1 MQEEKEDEK
10 ILRMN
15 KKSRGVMLDT
25 TLTAKE
31 EPVEEQIDMHEIR
44 VQDVVQEEPVHE
56 EPQRQRTIFRREADN
71 DEVQEISYEDFA
83 RSSYGES

>member
-15 KKSRGVMLDT
+15 KKSRGVMIDT

-31 EPVEEQIDMHEIR
+31 EPVEFRNDMHEIR
-44 VQDVVQEEPVHE
+44 IQDVAMEEPVFV
-56 EPQRQRTIFRREADN
+56 EPPK
-71 DEVQEISYEDFA
+71 
-83 RSSYGES
+83 